1 MLVFDA
7 EHVGDTL
14 FRCRQVMNGLELQA
28 LKENAPLSL
37 SENTL
42 QTIYKQA
49 EVRIYIP
56 FLWR

>member
-14 FRCRQVMNGLELQA
+14 FRCRQVMNDLELQA

-42 QTIYKQA
+42 QTIYMQA
-49 EVRIYIP
+49 EVRI
-56 FLWR
+56 